1 MNGTQGQTI
10 TSRVPLSLALTTK
23 ISTDKRVTSSML
35 HKREACN
42 LLHIGPWFEAR
53 YGYLSAPAW

>member
-1 MNGTQGQTI
+1 M
-10 TSRVPLSLALTTK
+10 TSRVPLSLALTTT
-23 ISTDKRVTSSML
+23 ISTDKRVTTPML

-53 YGYLSAPAW
+53 YGYLSPPAW

>member
-1 MNGTQGQTI
+1 M
-10 TSRVPLSLALTTK
+10 TSRVPLSLVLTPTR
-23 ISTDKRVTSSML
+23 STDKRVTTPML

-53 YGYLSAPAW
+53 YGYLSPPAW